1 MIKRIMSA
9 SLALL
14 LTTSTVFATG
24 VPVGC
29 SDGTREEPVPPTV
42 IPGYTEDVPD
52 ILHPEQ
58 VIPNPD
64 KVVRSSH
71 FRWSGDPSNTRGRPH
86 CVYEL
91 RNGETRP
98 NPQLRPD
105 CLTPWD
111 FRTGSGS
118 DKSRKRIPQ
127 APTIIPA
134 EIEITPDIEHP
145 EVVIENPPLVVPT
158 RTVKWLVDIT
168 GPWWDPKPVYDYS
181 TSDGSCPSF

>member
-29 SDGTREEPVPPTV
+29 SDGTRDEPVPPTI
-42 IPGYTEDVPD
+42 IPGYTED
-52 ILHPEQ
+52 
-58 VIPNPD
+58 
-64 KVVRSSH
+64 
-71 FRWSGDPSNTRGRPH
+71 
-86 CVYEL
+86 
-91 RNGETRP
+91 
-98 NPQLRPD
+98 
-105 CLTPWD
+105 
-111 FRTGSGS
+111 
-118 DKSRKRIPQ
+118 
-127 APTIIPA
+127 
-134 EIEITPDIEHP
+134 
-145 EVVIENPPLVVPT
+145 VPT